1 VSNQPRPFAFR
12 FCYFDQPQAP
22 WRATVEEALA
32 DALDARSATLVDGDP
47 NRVCLTFPAFVW
59 KSYRAIP
66 VEPRGTARKKGPTS
80 APPRSGIERIIA
92 RREAR
97 NSASF

>member
-1 VSNQPRPFAFR
+1 MARPEPLAFR

-22 WRATVEEALA
+22 WRATEGEAKA
-32 DALDARSATLVDGDP
+32 DALDAGSATLVDGDP
-47 NRVCLTFPAFVW
+47 ERICLTVPAVVW
-59 KSYRAIP
+59 KSLNPRP
-66 VEPRGTARKKGPTS
+66 VEPRRLARKKGPTS
-80 APPRSGIERIIA
+80 APALTGIERIIA